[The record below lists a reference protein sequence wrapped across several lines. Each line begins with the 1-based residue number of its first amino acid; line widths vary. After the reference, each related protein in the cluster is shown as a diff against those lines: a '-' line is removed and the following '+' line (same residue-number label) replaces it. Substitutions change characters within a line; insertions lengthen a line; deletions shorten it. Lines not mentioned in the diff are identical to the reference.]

1 MQTSRTTTPAADAS
15 GYLKRFA
22 ILRNLVRLQKPEVK
36 APQSKVVS
44 YGTSFFLVA
53 EGSSVVSTSSENQKL
68 LQL

>member
-1 MQTSRTTTPAADAS
+1 M
-15 GYLKRFA
+15 
-22 ILRNLVRLQKPEVK
+22 RLQKPEVK

-68 LQL
+68 LLTSESGKPGGPLEEKWVDCWENNGKA